1 VSRSDL
7 IYNIP
12 FIGLKVG
19 KHLFE
24 YEVNDSFF
32 DDLEYS
38 LIQKGKVHVRLELE
52 KKETMM
58 IATFWAEGTVETECD
73 RCTGPLEL
81 KIKGDYRLIYAF
93 GHGESEDETLMMIDP
108 DEYQINVKDPIYE
121 LITLSVPN
129 RKIHPEGQCDEEMWK
144 LVKAYTVNPED
155 EEEDFDPNEEWDD
168 DDEEWDDEGD
178 DPGDDEDDDE
188 DDESAWSIL
197 KNLN

>member
-1 VSRSDL
+1 MSRSDQ

-24 YEVNDSFF
+24 YEVTDSFF
-32 DDLEYS
+32 DDLEFS
-38 LIQKGKVHVRLELE
+38 LVQKGNLSVRLELE
-52 KKETMM
+52 KKETML
-58 IATFWAEGTVETECD
+58 IAHFWVEGTVETECD

-81 KIKGDYRLIYAF
+81 KIKGDYRLIYKF
-93 GHGESEDETLMMIDP
+93 GHGEAEDETLVIIDP
-108 DEYQINVKDPIYE
+108 DEYQVNVKMPIYE
-121 LITLSVPN
+121 LIILSMPS

-155 EEEDFDPNEEWDD
+155 EEEDIDPDDEWDD
-168 DDEEWDDEGD
+168 DEDPEDEGD
-178 DPGDDEDDDE
+178 DPEDDD
-188 DDESAWSIL
+188 DDEGSAWSIL

>member
-1 VSRSDL
+1 MSRSEQ

-12 FIGLKVG
+12 FVGLKLG
-19 KHLFE
+19 KHVFE

-52 KKETMM
+52 KKETML
-58 IATFWAEGTVETECD
+58 IATFWVEGAVETECD

-81 KIKGDYRLIYAF
+81 KIKGDYRLIYKF
-93 GHGESEDETLMMIDP
+93 GHGESEDETLVIIDP
-108 DEYQINVKDPIYE
+108 DEYQINVKGPIYE

-129 RKIHPEGQCDEEMWK
+129 RKVHPEGQCDEEMWK
-144 LVKAYTVNPED
+144 LVQTYTVNTGND
-155 EEEDFDPNEEWDD
+155 DDEEDFDPDEDWDD
-168 DDEEWDDEGD
+168 EDDWDDEGE
-178 DPGDDEDDDE
+178 DPDDE
-188 DDESAWSIL
+188 DDEDGEDTWSIL